1 MKADDFKKTNY
12 SGYLLVNRSQVLQ
25 ELTSLGFS
33 PNYGKVILEHI
44 TYQYPDRNPAPEVSD
59 AKIVGHLSKD
69 GVQCVICELDG
80 TTDRPTSGT
89 FHITYSLDVGHKPFE
104 SNALISE
111 LLGPTGVLT
120 EEFKIPPVRLILKE
134 F

>member
-1 MKADDFKKTNY
+1 MKAEDFKRTNY
-12 SGYLLVNRSQVLQ
+12 SGYQLVNRSQALQ
-25 ELTSLGFS
+25 ELASLGF
-33 PNYGKVILEHI
+33 PPDYGKVMLEHI
-44 TYQYPDRNPAPEVSD
+44 TYQYPDREPAPEVRD

-69 GVQCVICELDG
+69 GVQCVVCELDG
-80 TTDRPTSGT
+80 TTHRPTGGT
-89 FHITYSLDVGHKPFE
+89 FHITYSLDAGHKPAE

-120 EEFKIPPVRLILKE
+120 DEFKISPIRLVLKE